1 MAAKIKPL
9 NAVLSYKRIAK
20 DVGNTVTCIVFFEF
34 VFLQHPLIKTFMW
47 IWDACCAEKKTIHG
61 KKNQCYS
68 KVLPYVGG
76 IVELR
81 NIFL

>member
-34 VFLQHPLIKTFMW
+34 VFLQHPLISKRLCGSGMHVVLKRKQSM
-47 IWDACCAEKKTIHG
+47 EKKTNVIQKFCHLW
-61 KKNQCYS
+61 
-68 KVLPYVGG
+68 VV
-76 IVELR
+76 
-81 NIFL
+81 